1 MCVVVIN
8 IAWQFFPGWHAL
20 LEELEER
27 IPGVNFEDLCF
38 GICAFDFGHF
48 LWNWNLPIY
57 RFCRITEAEIFRNT
71 CYSGKYQYLE
81 NFVINILTSSVHLY
95 FGYLCIILELFA
107 KKQEIGFEA
116 VSLCFVFLSLNKTD
130 SLKDAIKYED
140 LKYPEVSLF
149 TFSHICGITLLVCQ
163 WISND
168 R

>member
-116 VSLCFVFLSLNKTD
+116 VSLCFVFL
-130 SLKDAIKYED
+130 LKQNRFVKRCYQIWR
-140 LKYPEVSLF
+140 LEVSG
-149 TFSHICGITLLVCQ
+149 SITLYVFTYLWDYSTCLPM
-163 WISND
+163 NF
-168 R
+168 